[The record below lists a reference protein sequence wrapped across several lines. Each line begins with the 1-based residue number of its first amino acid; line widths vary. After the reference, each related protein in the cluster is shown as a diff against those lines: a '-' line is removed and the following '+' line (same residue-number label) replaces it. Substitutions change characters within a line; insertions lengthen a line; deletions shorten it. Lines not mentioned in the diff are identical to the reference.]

1 MTVLGAHMSEG
12 SAKIEFGENHR
23 RVVSVLMRG
32 TESACD
38 EVVACLD
45 PRSAVLAEVRDD
57 LTSEAKVQL
66 RDLAGQLKAQVL
78 AFSREAALDKKQS
91 SIRRSVAATVSAA
104 LIDLQDAQNSGLRG
118 YGQLDNREKQILDAR
133 IHSMI
138 ALLRQMLRIAE
149 HE

>member
-32 TESACD
+32 TERACD
-38 EVVACLD
+38 EVVACLG

-66 RDLAGQLKAQVL
+66 RDLAANSKRRCLLSPAKPHL
-78 AFSREAALDKKQS
+78 IRNSR
-91 SIRRSVAATVSAA
+91 RFG
-104 LIDLQDAQNSGLRG
+104 GL
-118 YGQLDNREKQILDAR
+118 
-133 IHSMI
+133 S
-138 ALLRQMLRIAE
+138 RQPFPQP
-149 HE
+149 